1 MIQKIRN
8 FARKQSLQT
17 LTNMDENKADRN
29 FSFKSKGTFTLMGSV
44 LVAVALLVYF
54 LPRESKSGYEFEQGR
69 PWRYNSL
76 IATFDFPIYKTAEE
90 VKAERDSAL
99 RDFLPFY
106 KENPQTEATQ
116 MAAYRTD
123 LARGSYHDV
132 PAACRMHVAEML
144 KKVYDAGIVESSQM
158 AEMAQRRT
166 PGVRIVEG
174 TEAQSRI
181 LGELFTTR
189 SAYEYIMHADTVHF
203 PREMMARC
211 NINKYL
217 EVNLTEDLQKTE
229 SARDDLLAAV
239 SPASGMV
246 QSGQRIIDR
255 GEIISSDQYKILQS
269 FLRETEL
276 RSKPSDSFRLVV
288 VGQTLFILCL
298 LGAFVLYLKLFRRD
312 FLVSPHSILLL
323 STLITIFPLLTY
335 ILTGH
340 NLINAYLIPYAMVP
354 MFVRIFMDS
363 RTAFMAMVCSI
374 ILSSLALYGNYEFL
388 VVQFVG
394 GMTSICAMKELTE
407 RSQLMKVALFVVAS
421 SWIVMLGYDL
431 SQGIDF
437 AHLDRTPYFHIMLN
451 GVLLLFAY
459 PLMFLVE
466 KAFGFTSSVTLIEL
480 SNTNHPLLRM
490 MSKEAQG
497 TFVHSMQVANLA
509 AEVAD
514 KIGAKPQLARTGALY
529 HDIGK
534 TLNPAFFTENQ
545 NGKNPHDELSEE
557 RSAQIII
564 SHVTEGLKLADKNHL
579 PKVIRDFIST
589 HHGRSKVKYFYIQW
603 KNKHPNEEPDPKMFT
618 YPGPNP
624 FTREQAILM
633 MCDAVE
639 ATSRSLKEFSEESIK
654 ELVDRIV
661 DGQMAEGYFKECPI
675 TFRDIAD
682 AKRVLVES
690 LKTIYHTRIAY
701 PELNSHPADP
711 VPQPRRPYFFG
722 AGRRHS

>member
-1 MIQKIRN
+1 
-8 FARKQSLQT
+8 
-17 LTNMDENKADRN
+17 
-29 FSFKSKGTFTLMGSV
+29 
-44 LVAVALLVYF
+44 
-54 LPRESKSGYEFEQGR
+54 
-69 PWRYNSL
+69 
-76 IATFDFPIYKTAEE
+76 
-90 VKAERDSAL
+90 
-99 RDFLPFY
+99 
-106 KENPQTEATQ
+106 
-116 MAAYRTD
+116 
-123 LARGSYHDV
+123 
-132 PAACRMHVAEML
+132 
-144 KKVYDAGIVESSQM
+144 
-158 AEMAQRRT
+158 
-166 PGVRIVEG
+166 
-174 TEAQSRI
+174 
-181 LGELFTTR
+181 
-189 SAYEYIMHADTVHF
+189 
-203 PREMMARC
+203 
-211 NINKYL
+211 
-217 EVNLTEDLQKTE
+217 
-229 SARDDLLAAV
+229 
-239 SPASGMV
+239 
-246 QSGQRIIDR
+246 
-255 GEIISSDQYKILQS
+255 
-269 FLRETEL
+269 
-276 RSKPSDSFRLVV
+276 
-288 VGQTLFILCL
+288 
-298 LGAFVLYLKLFRRD
+298 
-312 FLVSPHSILLL
+312 
-323 STLITIFPLLTY
+323 
-335 ILTGH
+335 
-340 NLINAYLIPYAMVP
+340 
-354 MFVRIFMDS
+354 
-363 RTAFMAMVCSI
+363 
-374 ILSSLALYGNYEFL
+374 
-388 VVQFVG
+388 
-394 GMTSICAMKELTE
+394 
-407 RSQLMKVALFVVAS
+407 
-421 SWIVMLGYDL
+421 
-431 SQGIDF
+431 
-437 AHLDRTPYFHIMLN
+437 MLN